1 MARKSKGDAPKPD
14 PSVPKPPGKGA
25 KGVVREY
32 VEAIVVALAV
42 ALMLRFFVIEAFKIP
57 SGSMIE
63 TLEIGDFIFVNKLSY
78 RAEVPYSL
86 LWWRF
91 PAGGTTLAEWDEPE
105 AGDIV
110 VFRWPNDQTT
120 DYIKRIVATEGQ
132 TVELRRNELYIDGDK
147 LPRSFE
153 KTVTYHDQRCNE
165 IKGRQYTERIGDK
178 EYQVILGRG
187 GGAYQQFGPQKVK
200 RDHLFAMG
208 DNRDNSSDSR
218 DWGQV
223 PVRYV
228 KGRALF
234 VWLSIDGCADMAGRV
249 RLSRIGT
256 PVR

>member
-1 MARKSKGDAPKPD
+1 MAKEGPD
-14 PSVPKPPGKGA
+14 PNVPKRPTKGGG

-32 VEAIVVALAV
+32 LEAIGIALAV

-63 TLEIGDFIFVNKLSY
+63 TLNIGDFIFVNKLSY
-78 RAEVPYSL
+78 RAEIPYSL

-105 AGDIV
+105 AGDIA
-110 VFRWPNDQTT
+110 VFRWPRDQTT
-120 DYIKRIVATEGQ
+120 DYIKRLVATAGQ
-132 TVELRRNELYIDGDK
+132 TVELRRNELYIDGEK
-147 LPRSFE
+147 LARSFE
-153 KTVTYHDQRCNE
+153 KSITYHDQRCNE
-165 IKGRQYTERIGDK
+165 IKGRMYTERIGDK
-178 EYQVILGRG
+178 EYSVILGRG
-187 GGAYQQFGPQKVK
+187 GGAYQNFGPIKVK
-200 RDHLFAMG
+200 PNHLFAMG

-218 DWGQV
+218 EWGQV
-223 PVRYV
+223 PVHYV

-234 VWLSIDGCADMAGRV
+234 VWLSIDPCASLAGRV